1 MPNGQ
6 TSLLRLKVLL
16 ITQHEMPFT
25 NKCEAKKVDRPKFKK
40 EGENVQMSRTLGICV
55 I

>member
-6 TSLLRLKVLL
+6 TALPRLKVLQ

-25 NKCEAKKVDRPKFKK
+25 DKCEAKKGWKTEIKK
-40 EGENVQMSRTLGICV
+40 RTGKCHESKESV
-55 I
+55 